1 MNYIINNE
9 YYTVSR
15 LNASIKKIL
24 ENSIGYIKLKGE
36 VSGLSQPSSGHLYFN
51 VKDEKETI
59 AVVCWRSTASKL
71 SFFPV
76 NGKNIL
82 ISGKI
87 TTYSRQS
94 KIQLIVD
101 DIELE
106 GEGEILKILEA
117 RKQKLLKEG
126 IFKQDV
132 KKKIPSIP
140 ERLGVIT
147 SESGSVIN
155 DIIHRI
161 NERYP
166 LEIILYPVVVQG
178 EDSAEQIINAL
189 KNFNFW
195 FENNDEEKIVS
206 TIIIARG
213 GGSLE
218 DLMPFNDENLVR
230 SIFNSKI
237 PVISAIGHDT
247 DWTLCDNVADL
258 RAPTPTAAAE
268 VSVPVKTE
276 LIFKLEEKFNYLTKL
291 SLNRLEN
298 LNLKFDKKKS
308 SLPDILGE
316 VQNRFQEI
324 DWIQEKF
331 HEKFSRLIMEKK
343 NNYNMISN
351 SIISKDMLSNIH
363 DKYQDIRRLEEKFEE
378 KLFRLILE
386 RKNDLNKVSH
396 NINQKNFRLKIREL
410 KIRIKNSFDKISL
423 NLRNKI
429 EKEKTLIGQK
439 HFLLQSLSYKSILK
453 RGYAVVRQKEKI
465 IKKSKDIIFDS
476 KMSIEL
482 YDSKFYAKKIKN

>member
-1 MNYIINNE
+1 MNYITNNE

-24 ENSIGYIKLKGE
+24 EGSIGYIKLKGE

-59 AVVCWRSTASKL
+59 AVVCWRSTATKL
-71 SFFPV
+71 SFFPK
-76 NGKNIL
+76 NGKNVL

-126 IFKQDV
+126 IFNQEV

-147 SESGSVIN
+147 SESGSVIK

-166 LEIILYPVVVQG
+166 LDIILYPVVVQG

-189 KNFNFW
+189 EKFNFW
-195 FENNDEEKIVS
+195 FENNDEERNVS

-237 PVISAIGHDT
+237 PIISAIGHDT

-268 VSVPVKTE
+268 VSVPVKNE

-351 SIISKDMLSNIH
+351 NIVLKDILSNIH
-363 DKYQDIRRLEEKFEE
+363 DKYQEIGRLEEKFQE
-378 KLFRLILE
+378 KLTRMILE
-386 RKNDLNKVSH
+386 RKNDLNKLSN
-396 NINQKNFRLKIREL
+396 NINQKNFRLKIHEL
-410 KIRIKNSFDKISL
+410 KIKIKNSFEKISL
-423 NLRNKI
+423 NLKNKI
-429 EKEKTLIGQK
+429 EKDKTLIGQK

-465 IKKSKDIIFDS
+465 IKKSKDVQFDS
-476 KMSIEL
+476 KISIEL
-482 YDSKFYAKKIKN
+482 YDSKFCAKKIKN